1 MLADVKKGSFG
12 SLFCLLPKRDSLDSS
27 VKTSAK
33 QQQYPLHAL
42 NHIKRLKNRL
52 LRYPLD

>member
-1 MLADVKKGSFG
+1 MLADVKKGSFS

-27 VKTSAK
+27 VKTSTK